1 MMLRMAIGD
10 RIRTI
15 RRSFNEKG
23 VSQTGLAKHVG
34 VACHTVSRWENGIY
48 EPTLSQF
55 KKIADFFD
63 VPVAAFFP
71 APTHQTR
78 SIDKLNQLTQ
88 LAKQLTIRDLDE
100 VLLYAE
106 YRLQRESE
114 AASKAQSVL
123 PV

>member
-1 MMLRMAIGD
+1 MLRMAIGD

-55 KKIADFFD
+55 KKIADFLMFLSLRFS
-63 VPVAAFFP
+63 PP
-71 APTHQTR
+71 LH
-78 SIDKLNQLTQ
+78 IKLD
-88 LAKQLTIRDLDE
+88 R
-100 VLLYAE
+100 
-106 YRLQRESE
+106 
-114 AASKAQSVL
+114 
-123 PV
+123 